1 MIINDITIR
10 NFRGFI
16 EERRFEFD
24 HRMNVILGDNTTGKT
39 SLLHAVQIALGAYL
53 QALKII
59 PGGKAFSRNFLATDY
74 VKRYSEVNR
83 DFIQDTG
90 KPEISVNA
98 DFFSSVYNLVDYSH
112 EDQVHSI
119 SWTRSSNNIS
129 RRSAGQLM
137 SEVAAMEQV
146 RISADTTHRN
156 SIFPLFLAFGSNRLE
171 KNYRKAQKTRARESK
186 LKKAYKC
193 SLDGQQVDFK
203 SAFNW
208 IYKYI
213 FSLKKGAE
221 FEGTDRAFYD
231 AIKHAIPAITELRV
245 DTKNDELSAQIQMT
259 KDPAPYW
266 LTYDMMSDGFK
277 AMINICA
284 EIAYRCIQLNGFIGA
299 EAVRCTPGIVMIDEI
314 DLFLHPHWQQHVLQD
329 LQDAFPL
336 MQFIVTTH
344 SPFIVQ
350 SVDSQNVITLDS
362 QNAPISPN
370 NRGVEEILACEM
382 GMQGMLR
389 SKIYR
394 TKQELAQRYFE
405 LVKAGKSGEAET
417 EEVRQKLNELELE
430 AGLLHDP
437 AYEAFLKLNRGKL

>member
-1 MIINDITIR
+1 
-10 NFRGFI
+10 
-16 EERRFEFD
+16 
-24 HRMNVILGDNTTGKT
+24 MNVILGDNTTGKT

-74 VKRYSEVNR
+74 VKRYSEANK

-98 DFFSSVYNLVDYSH
+98 DFFATVYNLDDYSH
-112 EDQVHSI
+112 DDQVHSI
-119 SWTRSSNNIS
+119 SWTRSSNSIS
-129 RRSAGQLM
+129 KRNTNELM
-137 SEVAAMEQV
+137 LEVAAMEQE
-146 RISADTTHRN
+146 RISADTTHKN
-156 SIFPLFLAFGSNRLE
+156 SVFPLFLAFGSNRLE

-186 LKKAYKC
+186 LEKAYKC

-208 IYKYI
+208 IYKYN

-221 FEGTDRAFYD
+221 FEGTDRAFFE
-231 AIKHAIPAITELRV
+231 AIAHAIPAIKGFRV
-245 DTKNDELSAQIQMT
+245 DTKNNELAARVQMT
-259 KDPAPYW
+259 KDPEPYW

-284 EIAYRCIQLNGFIGA
+284 EIAYRCIQLNGFIGV
-299 EAVRCTPGIVMIDEI
+299 EAVRSTPGIIMIDEI

-329 LQDAFPL
+329 LQNAFPR

-350 SVDSQNVITLDS
+350 SVDSQNVIALDS

-370 NRGVEEILACEM
+370 NRGIEEILACEM

-389 SKIYR
+389 SKTYR
-394 TKQELAQRYFE
+394 TKQELAKKYFE

-417 EEVRQKLNELELE
+417 EEVKKKLNELELE

>member
-1 MIINDITIR
+1 M
-10 NFRGFI
+10 
-16 EERRFEFD
+16 
-24 HRMNVILGDNTTGKT
+24 L
-39 SLLHAVQIALGAYL
+39 
-53 QALKII
+53 
-59 PGGKAFSRNFLATDY
+59 
-74 VKRYSEVNR
+74 
-83 DFIQDTG
+83 
-90 KPEISVNA
+90 
-98 DFFSSVYNLVDYSH
+98 
-112 EDQVHSI
+112 
-119 SWTRSSNNIS
+119 
-129 RRSAGQLM
+129 
-137 SEVAAMEQV
+137 EVAAMEQE
-146 RISADTTHRN
+146 RISADTTHKN
-156 SIFPLFLAFGSNRLE
+156 SVFPLFLAFGSNRLE

-186 LKKAYKC
+186 LEKAYKC

-208 IYKYI
+208 IYKYN

-221 FEGTDRAFYD
+221 FEGTDRAFFE
-231 AIKHAIPAITELRV
+231 AIAHAIPAIKGFRV
-245 DTKNDELSAQIQMT
+245 DTKNNELAARVQMT
-259 KDPAPYW
+259 KDPEPYW

-284 EIAYRCIQLNGFIGA
+284 EIAYRCIQLNGFIGE
-299 EAVRCTPGIVMIDEI
+299 EAVRSTPGIVMIDEI

-329 LQDAFPL
+329 LQNAFPR

-350 SVDSQNVITLDS
+350 SVDSQNVIALDS

-370 NRGVEEILACEM
+370 NRGIEEILACEM

-389 SKIYR
+389 SKAYR
-394 TKQELAQRYFE
+394 TKQELAKKYFE

-417 EEVRQKLNELELE
+417 EEVKKKLNELELE

>member
-1 MIINDITIR
+1 
-10 NFRGFI
+10 
-16 EERRFEFD
+16 
-24 HRMNVILGDNTTGKT
+24 MNVILGDNTTGKT

-74 VKRYSEVNR
+74 VKRYSEANK
-83 DFIQDTG
+83 DFIQNTG

-98 DFFSSVYNLVDYSH
+98 DFFASVYNLDDYSH
-112 EDQVHSI
+112 DDQVHSI
-119 SWTRSSNNIS
+119 SWTRSSNSIS
-129 RRSAGQLM
+129 KRNANELM
-137 SEVAAMEQV
+137 LEVTAMEQE
-146 RISADTTHRN
+146 RISADTTHKN
-156 SIFPLFLAFGSNRLE
+156 SVFPLFLAFGSNRLE

-186 LKKAYKC
+186 LEKAYKC

-208 IYKYI
+208 IYKYN

-221 FEGTDRAFYD
+221 FEGTDRAFFE
-231 AIKHAIPAITELRV
+231 AIAHAIPAIKGFRV
-245 DTKNDELSAQIQMT
+245 DTKNNELAARIQMS

-284 EIAYRCIQLNGFIGA
+284 EIAYRCIQLNGFIGV
-299 EAVRCTPGIVMIDEI
+299 EAVRSTPGIIMIDEI

-329 LQDAFPL
+329 LQNAFPR

-350 SVDSQNVITLDS
+350 SVNSQNVIALDS

-370 NRGVEEILACEM
+370 NRGIEEILACEM

-389 SKIYR
+389 SKTYR
-394 TKQELAQRYFE
+394 TKQELAQKYFE
-405 LVKAGKSGEAET
+405 LVKAGKSREAET
-417 EEVRQKLNELELE
+417 EEVKKKLNELELE

>member
-1 MIINDITIR
+1 M
-10 NFRGFI
+10 
-16 EERRFEFD
+16 
-24 HRMNVILGDNTTGKT
+24 
-39 SLLHAVQIALGAYL
+39 
-53 QALKII
+53 
-59 PGGKAFSRNFLATDY
+59 
-74 VKRYSEVNR
+74 KRYSEANK

-98 DFFSSVYNLVDYSH
+98 DFFATVYNLDDYSH
-112 EDQVHSI
+112 DDQVHSI
-119 SWTRSSNNIS
+119 SWTRSSNSIS
-129 RRSAGQLM
+129 KRSANELM
-137 SEVAAMEQV
+137 LEVTAMEQE
-146 RISADTTHRN
+146 RISADTTHKN
-156 SIFPLFLAFGSNRLE
+156 SVFPLFLAFGSNRLE

-186 LKKAYKC
+186 LEKAYKC

-208 IYKYI
+208 IYKYN

-221 FEGTDRAFYD
+221 FEGTDRAFFE
-231 AIKHAIPAITELRV
+231 AIAHAIPAIKGFRV
-245 DTKNDELSAQIQMT
+245 DTKNNELAARVQMT
-259 KDPAPYW
+259 KDPEPYW

-284 EIAYRCIQLNGFIGA
+284 EIAYRCIQLNGFIGV
-299 EAVRCTPGIVMIDEI
+299 EAVRSTPGIIMIDEI

-329 LQDAFPL
+329 LQNAFPR

-350 SVDSQNVITLDS
+350 SVDSQNVIALDS

-370 NRGVEEILACEM
+370 NRGIEEILACEM

-389 SKIYR
+389 SKTYR
-394 TKQELAQRYFE
+394 TKQELAKKYFE

-417 EEVRQKLNELELE
+417 EEVKKKLNELELE

>member
-1 MIINDITIR
+1 M
-10 NFRGFI
+10 
-16 EERRFEFD
+16 
-24 HRMNVILGDNTTGKT
+24 
-39 SLLHAVQIALGAYL
+39 
-53 QALKII
+53 
-59 PGGKAFSRNFLATDY
+59 
-74 VKRYSEVNR
+74 KRYSEANK

-98 DFFSSVYNLVDYSH
+98 DFFATVYNLDNYSH
-112 EDQVHSI
+112 DDQVHSI
-119 SWTRSSNNIS
+119 SWTRSSNSIS
-129 RRSAGQLM
+129 KRNANELIL
-137 SEVAAMEQV
+137 EVAAMEQE
-146 RISADTTHRN
+146 RISADTTHKN
-156 SIFPLFLAFGSNRLE
+156 SVFPLFLAFGSNRLE

-186 LKKAYKC
+186 LEKAYKC

-208 IYKYI
+208 IYKYN

-221 FEGTDRAFYD
+221 FEGTDRAFFE
-231 AIKHAIPAITELRV
+231 AIAHAIPAIKGFRV
-245 DTKNDELSAQIQMT
+245 DTKNNELAARVQMT
-259 KDPAPYW
+259 KDPEPYW

-284 EIAYRCIQLNGFIGA
+284 EIAYRCIQLNGFIGV
-299 EAVRCTPGIVMIDEI
+299 EAVRSTPGIVMIDEI

-329 LQDAFPL
+329 LQNAFPR

-350 SVDSQNVITLDS
+350 SVDSQNVIALDS

-370 NRGVEEILACEM
+370 NRGIEEILACEM

-389 SKIYR
+389 SKAYR
-394 TKQELAQRYFE
+394 TKQELAKKYFE
-405 LVKAGKSGEAET
+405 LVKAGKSGETET
-417 EEVRQKLNELELE
+417 EEVKKKLNELELE

-437 AYEAFLKLNRGKL
+437 AYEAFLKLNRDKL

>member
-1 MIINDITIR
+1 
-10 NFRGFI
+10 
-16 EERRFEFD
+16 
-24 HRMNVILGDNTTGKT
+24 MNVILGDNTTGKT

-74 VKRYSEVNR
+74 VKRYSEANK

-98 DFFSSVYNLVDYSH
+98 DFFATVYNLDDYSH
-112 EDQVHSI
+112 DDQVHSI
-119 SWTRSSNNIS
+119 SWTRSSNSIS
-129 RRSAGQLM
+129 KRNANELIL
-137 SEVAAMEQV
+137 EVAAMEQE
-146 RISADTTHRN
+146 RISADTTHKN
-156 SIFPLFLAFGSNRLE
+156 SVFPLFLAFGSNRLE

-186 LKKAYKC
+186 LEKAYKC

-208 IYKYI
+208 IYKYN

-221 FEGTDRAFYD
+221 FEGTDRAFFE
-231 AIKHAIPAITELRV
+231 AIAHAIPAIKGFRV
-245 DTKNDELSAQIQMT
+245 DTKNNELAARVQMT
-259 KDPAPYW
+259 KDPEPYW

-284 EIAYRCIQLNGFIGA
+284 EIAYRCIQLNGFIGV
-299 EAVRCTPGIVMIDEI
+299 EAVRSTPGIVMIDEI

-329 LQDAFPL
+329 LQNAFPR

-350 SVDSQNVITLDS
+350 SVDSQNVIALDS

-370 NRGVEEILACEM
+370 NRGIEEILACEM

-389 SKIYR
+389 SKAYR
-394 TKQELAQRYFE
+394 TKQELAKKYFE
-405 LVKAGKSGEAET
+405 LVKAGKSGETET
-417 EEVRQKLNELELE
+417 EEVKKKLNELELE

>member
-1 MIINDITIR
+1 
-10 NFRGFI
+10 
-16 EERRFEFD
+16 
-24 HRMNVILGDNTTGKT
+24 MNVILGDNTTGKT

-59 PGGKAFSRNFLATDY
+59 PGGKAFSRNFLSTDY
-74 VKRYSEVNR
+74 VKRYSEANK

-98 DFFSSVYNLVDYSH
+98 DFFATVYNLDDYSH
-112 EDQVHSI
+112 DDQVHSI
-119 SWTRSSNNIS
+119 SWTRSSNSIS
-129 RRSAGQLM
+129 KRNANELM
-137 SEVAAMEQV
+137 LEVAAMEQE
-146 RISADTTHRN
+146 RISADTTHKN
-156 SIFPLFLAFGSNRLE
+156 SVFPLFLAFGSNRLE

-186 LKKAYKC
+186 LEKAYKC

-208 IYKYI
+208 IYKYN

-221 FEGTDRAFYD
+221 FEGTDRAFFE
-231 AIKHAIPAITELRV
+231 AIAHAIPAIKGFRV
-245 DTKNDELSAQIQMT
+245 DTKNNELAARVQMT

-284 EIAYRCIQLNGFIGA
+284 EIAYRCIQLNGFIGV
-299 EAVRCTPGIVMIDEI
+299 EAVRSTPGIVMIDEI

-329 LQDAFPL
+329 LQNAFPR

-350 SVDSQNVITLDS
+350 SVDSQNVIALDS

-370 NRGVEEILACEM
+370 NRGIEEILACEM

-389 SKIYR
+389 SKTYR
-394 TKQELAQRYFE
+394 TKQELAKKYFE

-417 EEVRQKLNELELE
+417 EEVKKKLNELELE

>member
-1 MIINDITIR
+1 
-10 NFRGFI
+10 
-16 EERRFEFD
+16 
-24 HRMNVILGDNTTGKT
+24 MNVILGDNTTGKT

-59 PGGKAFSRNFLATDY
+59 PGGKAFSRNFLSTDY
-74 VKRYSEVNR
+74 VKRYSEANK

-98 DFFSSVYNLVDYSH
+98 DFFATVYNLDDYSH
-112 EDQVHSI
+112 DDQVHSI
-119 SWTRSSNNIS
+119 SWTRSSNSIS
-129 RRSAGQLM
+129 KRSANELM
-137 SEVAAMEQV
+137 LEVTAMEQE
-146 RISADTTHRN
+146 RISADTTHKN
-156 SIFPLFLAFGSNRLE
+156 SVFPLFLAFGSNRLE
-171 KNYRKAQKTRARESK
+171 KNYRKAQKTRARESR
-186 LKKAYKC
+186 LEKAYKC

-208 IYKYI
+208 IYKYN

-221 FEGTDRAFYD
+221 FEGTDQAFFE
-231 AIKHAIPAITELRV
+231 AIAHAIPAIKGFRV
-245 DTKNDELSAQIQMT
+245 DTKNNELAARVQMT
-259 KDPAPYW
+259 KDPEPYW

-284 EIAYRCIQLNGFIGA
+284 EIAYRCIQLNGFIGV
-299 EAVRCTPGIVMIDEI
+299 EAVRSTPGIIMIDEI

-329 LQDAFPL
+329 LQNAFPR

-350 SVDSQNVITLDS
+350 SVDSQNVIALDS

-370 NRGVEEILACEM
+370 NRGIEEILACEM

-389 SKIYR
+389 SKTYR
-394 TKQELAQRYFE
+394 TKQELAKKYFE

-417 EEVRQKLNELELE
+417 EEVKKKLNELELE